1 MAFHTWPGFDR
12 RVGES
17 RMADLAETLNRL
29 VSRSARPDWT
39 LGRGRKSH
47 CGWYHG
53 LDPIRGRIN

>member
-39 LGRGRKSH
+39 LAAVASSF
-47 CGWYHG
+47 GWYHG